1 MASSYFTP
9 EPHAVTLAASP
20 DWPVPDDTREPAAVV
35 DEAVGEAMGGGA
47 GVVDPAPLPGTVE
60 PEPEPEQLVETVEEC
75 SLPEPDPYEKPR
87 FDKMTKAE
95 LLDYCVEQDP
105 TNADSYGSATK
116 AVLLTEAEDI
126 WAERY
131 GPISV

>member
-9 EPHAVTLAASP
+9 EPHAVTLAAHP
-20 DWPVPDDTREPAAVV
+20 NWPVPDDTREPAAIV

-47 GVVDPAPLPGTVE
+47 AVVDPAPLPGTA
-60 PEPEPEQLVETVEEC
+60 EPEPEQLIETVEEC
-75 SLPEPDPYEKPR
+75 SLPEPDTYEKPS

-95 LLDYCVEQDP
+95 LLAYCVEQDP
-105 TNADSYGSATK
+105 INEDRYTTSTK
-116 AVLLTEAEDI
+116 AVLLTEAEAI
-126 WAERY
+126 WEELY